1 MRRRGGELT
10 RRIEITQPFDL
21 TTSLTMGQAFRWR
34 RLGDGWYSG
43 VLKQRQ
49 VHLRQTPDGIEY
61 RAGGPDGEIADV
73 DLDDQLR
80 RYFRLDTDDIESIYV
95 DLAGRDSQIG
105 PLLERYR
112 GVRLLRQ
119 EPWEC
124 LASYICSARASVASI
139 TKNAEA
145 LAEEY
150 GNPVAVAGK
159 TRRTFPAPEVLVQA
173 NESRLEELGLGFK
186 GPRVIAAA
194 RQVTDNLGEL
204 KRLKEMPYPDAKRR
218 LMEYDGI
225 GPKIADCICLM
236 ALDKVEA
243 FPVDRHIRRA
253 VEDYVSSEPKAT
265 DAVMVRWAQDH
276 FGSYAGYA
284 GQYFFLD
291 QRQS

>member
-1 MRRRGGELT
+1 MT

-139 TKNAEA
+139 TKNVEA

-150 GNPVAVAGK
+150 GNPVAVAGE

-204 KRLKEMPYPDAKRR
+204 ERLKEMPYPDAKRR

>member
-1 MRRRGGELT
+1 MDR
-10 RRIEITQPFDL
+10 EIDL
-21 TTSLTMGQAFRWR
+21 TSAGRDMLIAIIVRQQGD

-43 VLKQRQ
+43 VLKQHLM
-49 VHLRQTPDGIEY
+49 HLRQTPDGIEY

-124 LASYICSARASVASI
+124 LTSYICSARASVASI

-150 GNPVAVAGK
+150 GNPVTVAGE

-204 KRLKEMPYPDAKRR
+204 ERLKEMPYPDAKRR

>member
-1 MRRRGGELT
+1 
-10 RRIEITQPFDL
+10 
-21 TTSLTMGQAFRWR
+21 MGQAFRWR

-49 VHLRQTPDGIEY
+49 VHLRQTPDGVEY
-61 RAGGPDGEIADV
+61 RAGGPDGEIADA

-150 GNPVAVAGK
+150 GNPVAVAGE

-204 KRLKEMPYPDAKRR
+204 ERLKEMPYPDAKRR

-276 FGSYAGYA
+276 FGSCAGYA

>member
-1 MRRRGGELT
+1 MPGIVHLLGAGQCCEHHQKRGGAGGGI
-10 RRIEITQPFDL
+10 RQP
-21 TTSLTMGQAFRWR
+21 GGGRWR
-34 RLGDGWYSG
+34 NSSYLSG
-43 VLKQRQ
+43 AR
-49 VHLRQTPDGIEY
+49 G
-61 RAGGPDGEIADV
+61 AGPGH
-73 DLDDQLR
+73 
-80 RYFRLDTDDIESIYV
+80 
-95 DLAGRDSQIG
+95 
-105 PLLERYR
+105 
-112 GVRLLRQ
+112 
-119 EPWEC
+119 
-124 LASYICSARASVASI
+124 
-139 TKNAEA
+139 
-145 LAEEY
+145 
-150 GNPVAVAGK
+150 
-159 TRRTFPAPEVLVQA
+159 
-173 NESRLEELGLGFK
+173 ESRLEELGLGFK

-204 KRLKEMPYPDAKRR
+204 ERLKEMPYPDAKRR

-276 FGSYAGYA
+276 FGSCAGYA

>member
-1 MRRRGGELT
+1 MDR
-10 RRIEITQPFDL
+10 EIDL
-21 TTSLTMGQAFRWR
+21 TSAGRDMLIAIIVHQQGG

-43 VLKQRQ
+43 VLKQHLM
-49 VHLRQTPDGIEY
+49 HLRQTPDGIEY

-124 LASYICSARASVASI
+124 LASYICSARGSVASI

-150 GNPVAVAGK
+150 GNPVAVAGE

-204 KRLKEMPYPDAKRR
+204 ERLKEMPYPDAKRR

-276 FGSYAGYA
+276 FGSCAGYA

>member
-1 MRRRGGELT
+1 MLIAIIVRQQG
-10 RRIEITQPFDL
+10 D
-21 TTSLTMGQAFRWR
+21 

-43 VLKQRQ
+43 VLKQHLM
-49 VHLRQTPDGIEY
+49 HLRQTPDGIEY
-61 RAGGPDGEIADV
+61 RAGGPDREIADV

-124 LASYICSARASVASI
+124 LTSYICSARASVASI

-150 GNPVAVAGK
+150 GNPVAVAGE

-204 KRLKEMPYPDAKRR
+204 ERLKEMPYPDAKRR

>member
-1 MRRRGGELT
+1 MDR
-10 RRIEITQPFDL
+10 EIDL
-21 TTSLTMGQAFRWR
+21 TSAGRDMLIAIIVRQQGG

-43 VLKQRQ
+43 VLKQHLM
-49 VHLRQTPDGIEY
+49 HLRQTPDGIEY

-150 GNPVAVAGK
+150 GNPVAVAGE

-204 KRLKEMPYPDAKRR
+204 ERLKEMPYPDAKRR

-236 ALDKVEA
+236 ALGKLEA

-253 VEDYVSSEPKAT
+253 VEDYFSSEVKAT
-265 DAVMVRWAQDH
+265 DATMVQWAQDH

-284 GQYFFLD
+284 GQYLFLD

>member
-1 MRRRGGELT
+1 MDR
-10 RRIEITQPFDL
+10 EIDL
-21 TTSLTMGQAFRWR
+21 TSAGRDMLIAIIVHQQGG

-43 VLKQRQ
+43 VLKQDLM
-49 VHLRQTPDGIEY
+49 HLRQTPDGIEY

-112 GVRLLRQ
+112 GVCLLRQ

-150 GNPVAVAGK
+150 GNPVAVAGE

-173 NESRLEELGLGFK
+173 NESRLEELGLGCK

-204 KRLKEMPYPDAKRR
+204 ERLKEMPYPDAKRR

>member
-1 MRRRGGELT
+1 MT

-49 VHLRQTPDGIEY
+49 VHLKQTPDGIEY

-95 DLAGRDSQIG
+95 DLARRDSQIG

-145 LAEEY
+145 LSEEY
-150 GNPVAVAGK
+150 GNPVAVAGE
-159 TRRTFPAPEVLVQA
+159 TRRTFPAPEVLVKA

>member
-1 MRRRGGELT
+1 MT

-150 GNPVAVAGK
+150 GNPVAVAGE

>member
-1 MRRRGGELT
+1 M
-10 RRIEITQPFDL
+10 
-21 TTSLTMGQAFRWR
+21 
-34 RLGDGWYSG
+34 
-43 VLKQRQ
+43 
-49 VHLRQTPDGIEY
+49 HLRQTPDGIEY

-150 GNPVAVAGK
+150 GNPVAVAGE

-204 KRLKEMPYPDAKRR
+204 ERLKEMPYPDAKRR

-225 GPKIADCICLM
+225 GPKIADCICLGF
-236 ALDKVEA
+236 AHFKPRRRVNLQVGGTGHA
-243 FPVDRHIRRA
+243 GLSIYPVLRLGF
-253 VEDYVSSEPKAT
+253 VQSS
-265 DAVMVRWAQDH
+265 
-276 FGSYAGYA
+276 GIG
-284 GQYFFLD
+284 
-291 QRQS
+291 